1 MKHIPYPSIEQFR
14 NAIHKVGCKARHA
27 GVDVNGDP
35 VYDHTKVLPV
45 LTYEGTIK
53 LHGTNAA
60 IGRNKGDPRT
70 ADTYWFQSR
79 ENSITLEKDNAGF
92 VRHFHDKLNK
102 VADLFDV
109 RREWNTT
116 RDLGREI
123 VIFGEW
129 CGGNIQP
136 NVGIAKLSKRFV
148 VFGVLADGKWLG
160 KDVVST
166 VKNESIGIYN
176 IYDYPCET
184 IEIDFNKP
192 EIAQNKLSEL
202 TIKVEES
209 CPVAKAMGGET
220 GIGEGWVWKSVTPG
234 WEHPEFYFKTKGELH
249 SKSKV
254 TTIKSIDLEKHDK
267 ASQIAVKVVPEWRL
281 AQMLDKAC
289 DLMNGGKIDR
299 SKLGSFIKLVSDD
312 VIKEETLTIKDFGL
326 EFKDINGHVTKISR
340 NYFFEREKML

>member
-1 MKHIPYPSIEQFR
+1 VPNMKHIPYPSIEQFR

-27 GVDVNGDP
+27 GIDVNGDP

-45 LTYEGTIK
+45 LTYEGTVK

-60 IGRNKGDPRT
+60 ICTNVLSGEV
-70 ADTYWFQSR
+70 WFQSR
-79 ENSITLEKDNAGF
+79 ENVIALEKDNAGF
-92 VRHFHDKLNK
+92 VRHFEGKFVRKLFSLIEPASEDYA
-102 VADLFDV
+102 V
-109 RREWNTT
+109 
-116 RDLGREI
+116 
-123 VIFGEW
+123 FGEW

-148 VFGVLADGKWLG
+148 VFGVLADDKWLG
-160 KDVVST
+160 KEAISK
-166 VKNESIGIYN
+166 VKDETIGVYN

-192 EIAQNKLSEL
+192 EISQNKLSEL

-209 CPVAKAMGGET
+209 CPVAKAMGVD
-220 GIGEGWVWKSVTPG
+220 GIGEGIVWKCVSEG
-234 WEHPEFYFKTKGELH
+234 WESPEFYFKVKGELH

-254 TTIKSIDLEKHDK
+254 ITLKPIDLEKLDK
-267 ASQIAVKVVPEWRL
+267 ATTLAVKVTPEWRL

-299 SKLGSFIKLVSDD
+299 SKVGDFIKLVTDD
-312 VIKEETLTIKDFGL
+312 VTKEETHTIKEAGVDA
-326 EFKDINGHVTKISR
+326 KDISGHIAKIAR
-340 NYFFEREKML
+340 NYFFEREKVQ